1 MKKENV
7 YGSLGILPK
16 EEMLEVKQDFQK
28 LKIGIPKESSFQEN
42 RIALTPD
49 AVSLLVHN
57 GHTIVIEHNAGVGAN
72 FTDKEYSD
80 AGAEIVFSIEEVY
93 NTDIIIKI
101 EPPTKTELKLLKKG
115 QQLISAIQLHTRNK
129 EYFQELLKKDITS
142 IAIEQ
147 IKDDEGKLTLLR
159 SMSEIAGNTSLLIA
173 AEYLSNVNS
182 GKGLMLGSITGIN
195 PTDVLVIGAGTVGE
209 FASRTALGLGCN
221 VRVFDSSLSK
231 LRRLQQLTSRSIST
245 SVIQPKSLSKA
256 LKRADVVIGAIRS
269 GDGRTPCVV
278 SEEMVEGMKD
288 GSVIIDVSIDHGG
301 CFETSEVTTHKNPI
315 FVKHGIIHYCVPN
328 IASRVA
334 RTSSFAICSIIS
346 PLLIKIGEEGGVKNL
361 IKQDEG
367 LRSGVYTF
375 RKMMTNKTLSEMF
388 DFQFKDLNLIITAI

>member
-57 GHTIVIEHNAGVGAN
+57 GHTIVIEHNAGLGAN

-80 AGAEIVFSIEEVY
+80 AGAEIVFSIEEIY
-93 NTDIIIKI
+93 NTDIIVKI

-115 QQLISAIQLHTRNK
+115 QQLISAIQLQTRNK

-182 GKGLMLGSITGIN
+182 GKGL
-195 PTDVLVIGAGTVGE
+195 IG
-209 FASRTALGLGCN
+209 LC
-221 VRVFDSSLSK
+221 
-231 LRRLQQLTSRSIST
+231 
-245 SVIQPKSLSKA
+245 
-256 LKRADVVIGAIRS
+256 
-269 GDGRTPCVV
+269 
-278 SEEMVEGMKD
+278 
-288 GSVIIDVSIDHGG
+288 
-301 CFETSEVTTHKNPI
+301 
-315 FVKHGIIHYCVPN
+315 
-328 IASRVA
+328 
-334 RTSSFAICSIIS
+334 
-346 PLLIKIGEEGGVKNL
+346 
-361 IKQDEG
+361 
-367 LRSGVYTF
+367 
-375 RKMMTNKTLSEMF
+375 
-388 DFQFKDLNLIITAI
+388 

>member
-182 GKGLMLGSITGIN
+182 GKGLMLGSITGIP
-195 PTDVLVIGAGTVGE
+195 PTDVVVIGAGTVGE

-278 SEEMVEGMKD
+278 SEGMVEGMKD

-301 CFETSEVTTHKNPI
+301 CFESSEVTTHKNPI

>member
-57 GHTIVIEHNAGVGAN
+57 GHTIVIEHNAGLGAN

-80 AGAEIVFSIEEVY
+80 AGAEIVFSIEEIY
-93 NTDIIIKI
+93 NTDIIVKI

-115 QQLISAIQLHTRNK
+115 QQLISAIQLQTRNK

-182 GKGLMLGSITGIN
+182 GKGLMLGSIIGIP
-195 PTDVLVIGAGTVGE
+195 PTNVVVIGAGTVGE

-278 SEEMVEGMKD
+278 SEGMVEGMKD

-367 LRSGVYTF
+367 VRSGVYTF